1 MRRHLGLCAGIFS
14 AALCLLAFATH
25 ADTLTIRS
33 TPEGATV
40 EINSARVG
48 VTPCQLNF
56 PSGYFHKPHSVFSA
70 RLERAMVMRISLRGF
85 VTQQI
90 TMTDGPLEWRGFNG
104 RPHGNYW
111 LLKMPVFE
119 VTLESAKGG
128 RETSQ
133 EDDVDPAGPIPPRHL
148 AGMESLRV
156 TGNPE
161 SESGSVEI
169 GSDPPGADI
178 YVDGK
183 FVGETPSTLQLAAG
197 MHHLEVKAA
206 GRESWERDLEVL
218 KGSRLTLHPALDSQ
232 PK

>member
-1 MRRHLGLCAGIFS
+1 MRRHLGRCAGILG
-14 AALCLLAFATH
+14 AALCLLAFAAH
-25 ADTLTIRS
+25 ADTLTIKS

-40 EINSARVG
+40 EINGARVG

-56 PSGYFHKPHSVFSA
+56 PGGYFHKPHSVFSA
-70 RLERAMVMRISLRGF
+70 RLERAMIMRVSLRGF

-111 LLKMPVFE
+111 LLKMPVFT
-119 VTLESAKGG
+119 VTLESADAT
-128 RETSQ
+128 RESSQ
-133 EDDVDPAGPIPPRHL
+133 EDTVDPAGPIPPRHT
-148 AGMESLRV
+148 AEAESLRAV
-156 TGNPE
+156 GNQE

-169 GSDPPGADI
+169 SSDPSGADI

-197 MHHLEVKAA
+197 THHLEVKTA
-206 GRESWERDLEVL
+206 GRKSWERNLEVL

-232 PK
+232 P

>member
-1 MRRHLGLCAGIFS
+1 MCRHLGRCALVIC
-14 AALCLLAFATH
+14 AALCLLAFSAH
-25 ADTLTIRS
+25 GDTLTIKS

-40 EINSARVG
+40 EINGARVG
-48 VTPCQLNF
+48 VTPCQLNY

-85 VTQQI
+85 LTQQI

-119 VTLESAKGG
+119 VALESADAG
-128 RETSQ
+128 RAAGE
-133 EDDVDPAGPIPPRHL
+133 EDHVDPAGPIPPRR
-148 AGMESLRV
+148 ATEAESPRAN
-156 TGNPE
+156 GNPRNE
-161 SESGSVEI
+161 GGSVEI

-178 YVDGK
+178 FVDGK

-197 MHHLEVKAA
+197 THHLEVKTA
-206 GRESWERDLEVL
+206 GRKSWERDLEVL
-218 KGSRLTLHPALDSQ
+218 EGSHLTLHPALDSQ
-232 PK
+232 PQ

>member
-1 MRRHLGLCAGIFS
+1 MRRHLGRCAGILG
-14 AALCLLAFATH
+14 AALCLLAFAAH
-25 ADTLTIRS
+25 GDTLTIKS
-33 TPEGATV
+33 TPAGATV
-40 EINSARVG
+40 EINGARVG

-56 PSGYFHKPHSVFSA
+56 PGGYFHKPHSVFSA

-111 LLKMPVFE
+111 LLKMPVFT
-119 VTLESAKGG
+119 VTLESADAI

-133 EDDVDPAGPIPPRHL
+133 EGNLDPAGPIPPRH
-148 AGMESLRV
+148 AAETESLRD
-156 TGNPE
+156 TAKPE
-161 SESGSVEI
+161 NDSGSVEI

-197 MHHLEVKAA
+197 THHLEVKAA
-206 GRESWERDLEVL
+206 GRRSWDRDLEVL
-218 KGSRLTLHPALDSQ
+218 KGSRLTLHPALDSLPQ
-232 PK
+232 